1 MLRYPA
7 VLAAVLALAGC
18 GPDVDP
24 PPDPTAAAA
33 AQKPQPT
40 VLDDI
45 TKAPMDKARAV
56 EQDVLD
62 NAGKT
67 DEVLDEAEG
76 GG

>member
-1 MLRYPA
+1 MLRH
-7 VLAAVLALAGC
+7 AAVIIAALALAAC
-18 GPDVDP
+18 KPDDDP

-45 TKAPMDKARAV
+45 SKVPMDKARAV

-62 NAGKT
+62 NAKKT
-67 DEVLDEAEG
+67 DEVLDAAEG

>member
-1 MLRYPA
+1 MIRHAA
-7 VLAAVLALAGC
+7 VFVAVLALGAC
-18 GPDVDP
+18 KPDDDP

-33 AQKPQPT
+33 AQAPQPT

-45 TKAPMDKARAV
+45 TKVPMDKARAV

-62 NAGKT
+62 NAKKT
-67 DEVLDEAEG
+67 DDVLDEAEG

>member
-1 MLRYPA
+1 MRRVAVIAFLV
-7 VLAAVLALAGC
+7 VLAAC
-18 GPDVDP
+18 KPDDDP

-45 TKAPMDKARAV
+45 TKVPMDKARAV

-62 NAGKT
+62 NAKKT